1 MLINL
6 NVSNSL
12 SEQLARLRTGNL
24 TSLTDFYAQQ
34 RDVFAR
40 WARRQFGATAEQA
53 SAVLRERLLAF
64 YDEANDGR
72 LSRWP
77 ADLKA
82 HLYGAAR
89 QQLTATATNTVAP
102 EDAPLPAS
110 EAARRQLV
118 LRTAGQLPAD
128 SQLVLH
134 HFYFRGS
141 NFETLAGKLGYPN
154 AAVARRQKSE
164 ALRKLYEALNR
175 AGAGGTAELL
185 AHLPLVE
192 RASDA
197 MLTEAE
203 QEEFDAQLLVDGELR
218 QACLAYEQYA
228 ADLRW
233 AAGRENLRLRLESLD
248 RRVAQRTAA
257 QQRIRQRQRRK
268 QLRLGLLGAAALAL
282 LITGLLLF
290 WPRHAPP
297 ERAWRDYDVNDP
309 GLPTNLTAG
318 RPLLT
323 QSMNQYRQGSYP
335 AALHTLRRLPT
346 TALGQDTF
354 LYYNG
359 LMLLRQEQPAY
370 AESYFERVS
379 RLPNSELAGRARFYL
394 GLTYWQQEK
403 LAEARQA
410 LQQAAQ
416 DPGNPHRA
424 TAQRALQDGS
434 LR

>member
-1 MLINL
+1 M
-6 NVSNSL
+6 SNHL
-12 SEQLARLRTGNL
+12 SEQLARLRTGVL
-24 TSLTDFYAQQ
+24 TPLTDFYAQQ
-34 RDVFAR
+34 RDVFGR
-40 WARRQFGATAEQA
+40 WARRQFGTPPEQA
-53 SAVLRERLLAF
+53 HAVLRELLLAF

-72 LSRWP
+72 LGRWP

-89 QQLTATATNTVAP
+89 QQLTARATNSP
-102 EDAPLPAS
+102 LPDEAPLPAP

-118 LRTAGQLPAD
+118 QRTLLQLPAD
-128 SQLVLH
+128 NQLVLH
-134 HFYFRGS
+134 QFYFRGS

-154 AAVARRQKSE
+154 AAVARRQKSD

-185 AHLPLVE
+185 AHLPEVE

-197 MLTEAE
+197 VMSEAE
-203 QEEFDAQLLVDGELR
+203 QDEFDAQLLVDGELR

-257 QQRIRQRQRRK
+257 MQRIRQRVRQRQIRF
-268 QLRLGLLGAAALAL
+268 GLIGAGLLAL
-282 LITGLLLF
+282 LIAALVVF
-290 WPRHAPP
+290 WPKRPAP

-309 GLPTNLTAG
+309 GLPTNVTDG

-323 QSMNQYRQGSYP
+323 QSMNLYRQGSYP

-359 LMLLRQEQPAY
+359 LILLRQEKPEY

-379 RLPNSELAGRARFYL
+379 RLPDSELAGRARFFL
-394 GLTYWQQEK
+394 GLTYWQQDK
-403 LAEARQA
+403 LKEARTT

-416 DPGNPHRA
+416 DAGNPHRA
-424 TAQRALQDGS
+424 TAQRALQSNG

>member
-1 MLINL
+1 MN
-6 NVSNSL
+6 NPL
-12 SEQLARLRTGNL
+12 SEQLARLRTGVL
-24 TSLTDFYAQQ
+24 TPLTDFYAQQ
-34 RDVFAR
+34 RDVFGR
-40 WARRQFGATAEQA
+40 WARRQFGTPPEQA
-53 SAVLRERLLAF
+53 HAVLRERLLAF

-89 QQLTATATNTVAP
+89 QVLTATATNTALT
-102 EDAPLPAS
+102 EDTPLPAP
-110 EAARRQLV
+110 EAARRDLV
-118 LRTAGQLPAD
+118 RRTLLQLPAD

-134 HFYFRGS
+134 QFYFRGS

-154 AAVARRQKSE
+154 ANVARRQKSD

-185 AHLPLVE
+185 AHLPEVE
-192 RASDA
+192 RSADA
-197 MLTEAE
+197 VMAEDE
-203 QEEFDAQLLVDGELR
+203 QEQFDAQLLVDGELR

-248 RRVAQRTAA
+248 RRVALRTAA

-268 QLRLGLLGAAALAL
+268 QLRLGVVGLGLLAL
-282 LITGLLLF
+282 LVTATMLL
-290 WPRHAPP
+290 WPRRNPP

-323 QSMNQYRQGSYP
+323 QSMNLYRRGSYP

-346 TALGQDTF
+346 TDLGQDTF

-359 LMLLRQEQPAY
+359 LMLLRQDKPQY

-379 RLPNSELAGRARFYL
+379 QLPNSELTGRARFYL
-394 GLTYWQQEK
+394 GLSYWQQEK
-403 LAEARQA
+403 MPAARAA
-410 LQQAAQ
+410 LRQAAQ

-424 TAQRALQDGS
+424 TALRALRDGS